1 MLGNSLC
8 ILEKNSKT
16 IHGGSNMEITLN
28 GKNFEEEVLKSDKPV
43 IVDFWASWCGPCQM
57 LGPVIAQ
64 IAEEHPEVKVGKVNV
79 DDEEGLSI
87 QYDILSIPTIM
98 LFKNGKLERR
108 LVGFYTKEQIETQ
121 FELKK

>member
-1 MLGNSLC
+1 
-8 ILEKNSKT
+8 
-16 IHGGSNMEITLN
+16 MEITLN
-28 GKNFEEEVLKSDKPV
+28 GKNFEEEVLRSDKPV